1 MDGKDIL
8 NDIRPKEEEWK
19 KLCSHT
25 RAIRKNYKA
34 GFSGIPVREIYTPLD
49 LEERGFNY
57 LKKLGFPGEFPFTRG
72 VNPLMYREK
81 PWLIKMYSGFGCP
94 EDSNARYKYLLDLG
108 VEDLHMAVD
117 LPTQVGY
124 DSDHFMAKGE
134 VGRVGVA
141 IDSLKDMEIIF
152 DGIPLSSFKRVGM
165 LGNSFGPIALAL
177 FIALGERQGI
187 SPDKFVI
194 DLQNDVLKEYIVRGT
209 QIFPIRPALKFA
221 VDVIEYCGQ
230 KYPHWY
236 PMTICGSH
244 MKDAGLSSPHAL
256 GFAMANAME
265 YIKELAGR
273 GLSVEDYIDN
283 LVMFLL
289 GDINMFSVIATLRA
303 ARRMWANLL
312 KDRFKVVKKKS
323 LALNLQDYANG
334 GCTAQQPLNN
344 VVRIALAALYA
355 ALGGVQFLYSASWDE
370 GLNIPSEQS
379 VQLSVRTQQI
389 VSNET
394 GVTDV
399 IDPLGGS
406 YYLET
411 LTDQIEEEAYKVL
424 NRIDKA
430 GGAIPAI
437 EAGVYTQMITQEAFT
452 KISDL
457 KNMERIVVG
466 VNKFK
471 KVEDS
476 IPQTFKVNRNVEK
489 RQVARLRALKKERDN
504 ELVAKTLREIE
515 EAARGTTNLVGPIIE
530 GVRAYATIGEICD
543 TLRGVFGEFKW
554 GKTYI

>member
-1 MDGKDIL
+1 MSDENIL
-8 NDIRPKEEEWK
+8 KEIRLKKEEWEHSFHNTNTSK
-19 KLCSHT
+19 K
-25 RAIRKNYKA
+25 KFKA
-34 GFSGIPVREIYTPLD
+34 GFSGVPVQEIYTPLD
-49 LEERGFNY
+49 LEDRGFDY
-57 LKKLGFPGEFPFTRG
+57 LNKLGFPGEYPFTRG
-72 VNPLMYREK
+72 VNPLMYRER

-94 EDSNARYKYLLDLG
+94 EDSNLRYKYLLDLG

-141 IDSLKDMEIIF
+141 IDSLRDMEIIF

-187 SPDKFVI
+187 NPENYTI

-221 VDVIEYCGQ
+221 VDVIEYCGK
-230 KYPHWY
+230 KYPHWF

-256 GFAMANAME
+256 GLAMANALE
-265 YIKELAGR
+265 YIQELARR

-303 ARRMWANLL
+303 ARRIWANLL
-312 KDRFKVVKKKS
+312 RERFKVEKKKS

-344 VVRIALAALYA
+344 IVRIAFAALYA

-370 GLNIPSEQS
+370 GLNIPSEQG

-411 LTDQIEEEAYKVL
+411 LTDQIEEEAYKV
-424 NRIDKA
+424 IKKVDKL

-437 EAGVYTQMITQEAFT
+437 EAGFYSQMITEEAFT
-452 KISDL
+452 KMKDL
-457 KNMERIVVG
+457 EKMERIVVG

-471 KVEDS
+471 VEES
-476 IPQTFKVNRNVEK
+476 IPHTFKVNRNVEK
-489 RQVARLRALKKERDN
+489 RQVERLRLLKKERDN
-504 ELVAKTLREIE
+504 RRVKETLKSIE
-515 EAARGTTNLVGPIIE
+515 ESAQEKENLIGPIVDA
-530 GVRAYATIGEICD
+530 VRAYATIGEICNI
-543 TLRGVFGEFKW
+543 LRKVFGEFKW

>member
-1 MDGKDIL
+1 VSDENIL
-8 NDIRPKEEEWK
+8 KEIRLKKEEWEHSFHNTNTSK
-19 KLCSHT
+19 K
-25 RAIRKNYKA
+25 KFKA
-34 GFSGIPVREIYTPLD
+34 GFSGVPVQEIYTPLD
-49 LEERGFNY
+49 LEDRGFDY
-57 LKKLGFPGEFPFTRG
+57 LNKLGFPGEYPFTRG
-72 VNPLMYREK
+72 VNPLMYRER

-94 EDSNARYKYLLDLG
+94 EDSNLRYKYLLDLG

-141 IDSLKDMEIIF
+141 IDSLRDMEIIF

-187 SPDKFVI
+187 NPENYTI

-221 VDVIEYCGQ
+221 VDVIEYCGK
-230 KYPHWY
+230 KYPHWF

-256 GFAMANAME
+256 GLAMANALE
-265 YIKELAGR
+265 YIQELARR

-303 ARRMWANLL
+303 ARRIWANLL
-312 KDRFKVVKKKS
+312 RERFKVEKKKS

-344 VVRIALAALYA
+344 IVRIAFAALYA

-370 GLNIPSEQS
+370 GLNIPSEQG

-411 LTDQIEEEAYKVL
+411 LTDQIEEEAYKV
-424 NRIDKA
+424 IKKVDKL

-437 EAGVYTQMITQEAFT
+437 EAGFYSQMITEEAFT
-452 KISDL
+452 KMKDL
-457 KNMERIVVG
+457 EKMERIVVG

-471 KVEDS
+471 VEES
-476 IPQTFKVNRNVEK
+476 IPHTFKVNRNVEK
-489 RQVARLRALKKERDN
+489 RQVERLRLLKKERDN
-504 ELVAKTLREIE
+504 RRVKETLKSIE
-515 EAARGTTNLVGPIIE
+515 ESAQEKENLIGPIVDA
-530 GVRAYATIGEICD
+530 VRAYATIGEICNI
-543 TLRGVFGEFKW
+543 LRKVFGEFKW